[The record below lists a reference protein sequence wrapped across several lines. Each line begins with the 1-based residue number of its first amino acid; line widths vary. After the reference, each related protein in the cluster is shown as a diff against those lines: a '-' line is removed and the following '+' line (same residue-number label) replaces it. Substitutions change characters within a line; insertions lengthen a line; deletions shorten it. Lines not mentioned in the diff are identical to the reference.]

1 MTEAARSLGSKPL
14 RELALLYLR
23 LGTTA
28 FGGPAAHIAL
38 MEDEVVRRRHWL
50 THEQFLDLLGVVN
63 LIPGP
68 NSTEMAIQIGYRVA
82 GWQGLLIGGVC
93 FILPAALL
101 TLALAWI
108 YVRYGMLPQAAGAL
122 YGIKA
127 VMIAVVLQEIWSL
140 SRTAV
145 KSTLLAVV
153 GALAV
158 MANTLGLNILIVLFG
173 AGLTTMVAK
182 RAASGWKAIPPKAM
196 ALGLPTTVSRN
207 LVAALGT
214 SVPFSLVSLFTFFFK
229 VGAVLFG
236 SGYVLLAFLR
246 TDLVVR
252 LRWPGDKQLLDAIA
266 VGQVTPGPVF
276 TTATFIGYLLG
287 RVPGAVVATIGIFL
301 PSFILIA
308 IVGPLVPRLR
318 KSSLF
323 GGFLDGVNVGALAV
337 MVVVTWQLG
346 RAALVDA
353 TTIALAVLSA
363 LALIRFKIN
372 STWLILVDGGIL
384 LPLVPFGIF
393 LAVPKAQCQDLI
405 GFRVRYQKGLI
416 AEPGLFLQNRQDFFV
431 DGVGK
436 FSGFSRFG
444 CYFDSSCKH
453 GNTPFAL
460 VLQGWSSLAG
470 PLPRSTIGPGRGPHQ
485 RLAG

>member
-1 MTEAARSLGSKPL
+1 MQSSPSTPELMTKVPRKLESRPL
-14 RELALLYLR
+14 RELALLFLR

-50 THEQFLDLLGVVN
+50 THEEFLDLLGVVN

-68 NSTEMAIQIGYRVA
+68 NSTEMAIQIGYRLS
-82 GWQGLLIGGVC
+82 GWRGLLIGGVC

-101 TLALAWI
+101 TLALAWA
-108 YVRYGMLPQAAGAL
+108 YVRYGMLPQAAGVL

-127 VMIAVVLQEIWSL
+127 VMIAVVLQAIWSL
-140 SRTAV
+140 ARTAV
-145 KSTLLAVV
+145 KSRLLAVV
-153 GALAV
+153 GTLAV
-158 MANTLGLNILIVLFG
+158 MANALGLNILIVLFG
-173 AGLTTMVAK
+173 AGLVTAAK
-182 RAASGWKAIPPKAM
+182 RAAAGWKAIPPKAL
-196 ALGLPTTVSRN
+196 ALVLPTTVSRN
-207 LVAALGT
+207 LVAVLGT
-214 SVPFSLVSLFTFFFK
+214 SVPFSLASLFTFFFK

-252 LRWPGDKQLLDAIA
+252 LRWLSDKQLLDAIA

-287 RVPGAVVATIGIFL
+287 RTPGAVVATVGIFL

-308 IVGPLVPRLR
+308 IVGPLVLRLR
-318 KSSLF
+318 KSPIF
-323 GGFLDGVNVGALAV
+323 GAFLDGVNVGALAL

-346 RAALVDA
+346 RAALVDV

-372 STWLILVDGGIL
+372 STWLILAGAIVG
-384 LPLVPFGIF
+384 
-393 LAVPKAQCQDLI
+393 AVA
-405 GFRVRYQKGLI
+405 
-416 AEPGLFLQNRQDFFV
+416 
-431 DGVGK
+431 
-436 FSGFSRFG
+436 
-444 CYFDSSCKH
+444 
-453 GNTPFAL
+453 
-460 VLQGWSSLAG
+460 
-470 PLPRSTIGPGRGPHQ
+470 GRGIS
-485 RLAG
+485 

>member
-1 MTEAARSLGSKPL
+1 MQSSPSTPELMTEVPRRLESRPL

-50 THEQFLDLLGVVN
+50 THEEFLDLLGVVN

-82 GWQGLLIGGVC
+82 GWRGLLIGGLC

-108 YVRYGMLPQAAGAL
+108 YVRYGMLPQVAGVL

-127 VMIAVVLQEIWSL
+127 VMIAVVLQAIWGL

-145 KSTLLAVV
+145 KSRLLAVV

-158 MANTLGLNILIVLFG
+158 MANALGLNILIVLFG
-173 AGLTTMVAK
+173 AGLVTIAAK
-182 RAASGWKAIPPKAM
+182 RAVSGWKAIPPKAL
-196 ALGLPTTVSRN
+196 ALVLPTTVSSN
-207 LVAALGT
+207 LAGVLGT
-214 SVPFSLVSLFTFFFK
+214 SAPFSLASLFTFFFK

-252 LRWPGDKQLLDAIA
+252 LRWLSDKQLLDAIA

-287 RVPGAVVATIGIFL
+287 RVPGAVVATVGIFL

-318 KSSLF
+318 KSPVF
-323 GGFLDGVNVGALAV
+323 GAFLDGVNVGALAL

-346 RAALVDA
+346 WAALVDR

-372 STWLILVDGGIL
+372 STWLILVGAIVGAVAARGI
-384 LPLVPFGIF
+384 
-393 LAVPKAQCQDLI
+393 
-405 GFRVRYQKGLI
+405 
-416 AEPGLFLQNRQDFFV
+416 
-431 DGVGK
+431 
-436 FSGFSRFG
+436 S
-444 CYFDSSCKH
+444 
-453 GNTPFAL
+453 
-460 VLQGWSSLAG
+460 
-470 PLPRSTIGPGRGPHQ
+470 
-485 RLAG
+485 

>member
-1 MTEAARSLGSKPL
+1 MTEVPRKLEVRPL

-28 FGGPAAHIAL
+28 FGGPAVHIAL
-38 MEDEVVRRRHWL
+38 MEDEVVRRRGWL
-50 THEQFLDLLGVVN
+50 TRAEFLDLLGVVN

-82 GWQGLLIGGVC
+82 GWQGLLTGGIC

-101 TLALAWI
+101 TLALAWL
-108 YVRYGMLPQAAGAL
+108 YVRYGALPQIAGVL

-127 VMIAVVLQEIWSL
+127 VMIAVVLQAIWNL
-140 SRTAV
+140 SRSAV
-145 KSTLLAVV
+145 KSRFLAVV

-158 MANTLGLNILIVLFG
+158 LANALGVNILVVLFG
-173 AGLTTMVAK
+173 AGLVTMAARPAWKVISPRALAVA
-182 RAASGWKAIPPKAM
+182 
-196 ALGLPTTVSRN
+196 LPATGAGN
-207 LVAALGT
+207 LAGVLGT
-214 SVPFSLVSLFTFFFK
+214 SVSFSLASLFIFFLK

-252 LRWPGDKQLLDAIA
+252 LRWLSDKQLLDAIA

-301 PSFILIA
+301 PSFILVA

-318 KSSLF
+318 RSPIF
-323 GGFLDGVNVGALAV
+323 GAFLDGVNVGALAL
-337 MVVVTWQLG
+337 MVVVTWELG

-363 LALIRFKIN
+363 FALIRFKTK
-372 STWLILVDGGIL
+372 STWLV
-384 LPLVPFGIF
+384 
-393 LAVPKAQCQDLI
+393 
-405 GFRVRYQKGLI
+405 
-416 AEPGLFLQNRQDFFV
+416 
-431 DGVGK
+431 
-436 FSGFSRFG
+436 
-444 CYFDSSCKH
+444 
-453 GNTPFAL
+453 
-460 VLQGWSSLAG
+460 LAG
-470 PLPRSTIGPGRGPHQ
+470 AIVGAVAGRGIS
-485 RLAG
+485 

>member
-1 MTEAARSLGSKPL
+1 
-14 RELALLYLR
+14 
-23 LGTTA
+23 
-28 FGGPAAHIAL
+28 

-50 THEQFLDLLGVVN
+50 TREQFLDLLGIVN

-82 GWQGLLIGGVC
+82 GWRGLLIGGVC

-108 YVRYGMLPQAAGAL
+108 YVRYGMLPQAAGVL
-122 YGIKA
+122 YGIKS
-127 VMIAVVLQEIWSL
+127 VMIAVVVQAIWSL

-145 KSTLLAVV
+145 KSRLLAFV

-158 MANTLGLNILIVLFG
+158 MADALGLNILIVLFG
-173 AGLTTMVAK
+173 AGLVTMAGR
-182 RAASGWKAIPPKAM
+182 RAASRWKAIPSKDLAIV
-196 ALGLPTTVSRN
+196 LPATVSSN
-207 LVAALGT
+207 LAGVLST
-214 SVPFSLVSLFTFFFK
+214 SVPFSLASLFTFFFK

-252 LRWPGDKQLLDAIA
+252 LRWLSDKQLLDAIA

-287 RVPGAVVATIGIFL
+287 RVPGAVVATVGIFL

-308 IVGPLVPRLR
+308 VVGPLVPRLR
-318 KSSLF
+318 KSSIF
-323 GGFLDGVNVGALAV
+323 GTFLDGVNVGALAL

-346 RAALVDA
+346 RAALVDV
-353 TTIALAVLSA
+353 TTIALAALSA

-372 STWLILVDGGIL
+372 ST
-384 LPLVPFGIF
+384 
-393 LAVPKAQCQDLI
+393 
-405 GFRVRYQKGLI
+405 
-416 AEPGLFLQNRQDFFV
+416 
-431 DGVGK
+431 
-436 FSGFSRFG
+436 
-444 CYFDSSCKH
+444 
-453 GNTPFAL
+453 
-460 VLQGWSSLAG
+460 
-470 PLPRSTIGPGRGPHQ
+470 
-485 RLAG
+485 

>member
-1 MTEAARSLGSKPL
+1 MQSSPSTPELITEVPLRLESKPL

-50 THEQFLDLLGVVN
+50 TREQFLDLLGIVN

-82 GWQGLLIGGVC
+82 GWRGLLIGGVC

-108 YVRYGMLPQAAGAL
+108 YVRYGMLPQAAGVL
-122 YGIKA
+122 YGIKS
-127 VMIAVVLQEIWSL
+127 VMIAVVVQAIWSL

-145 KSTLLAVV
+145 KSRLLAFV

-158 MANTLGLNILIVLFG
+158 MADALGLNILIVLFG
-173 AGLTTMVAK
+173 AGLVTMAGR
-182 RAASGWKAIPPKAM
+182 RAASRWKAIPSKDLAIV
-196 ALGLPTTVSRN
+196 LPATVSSN
-207 LVAALGT
+207 LAGVLST
-214 SVPFSLVSLFTFFFK
+214 SVPFSLASLFTFFFK

-252 LRWPGDKQLLDAIA
+252 LRWLSDKQLLDAIA

-287 RVPGAVVATIGIFL
+287 RVPGAVVATVGIFL

-308 IVGPLVPRLR
+308 VVGPLVPRLR
-318 KSSLF
+318 KSSIF
-323 GGFLDGVNVGALAV
+323 GTFLDGVNVGALAL

-346 RAALVDA
+346 RAALVDV
-353 TTIALAVLSA
+353 TTIALAALSA

-372 STWLILVDGGIL
+372 STWLILAGAIVG
-384 LPLVPFGIF
+384 
-393 LAVPKAQCQDLI
+393 AVA
-405 GFRVRYQKGLI
+405 
-416 AEPGLFLQNRQDFFV
+416 
-431 DGVGK
+431 
-436 FSGFSRFG
+436 
-444 CYFDSSCKH
+444 
-453 GNTPFAL
+453 
-460 VLQGWSSLAG
+460 
-470 PLPRSTIGPGRGPHQ
+470 GRGI
-485 RLAG
+485 R